1 MEQNLYD
8 LMDWAG
14 IEELVYSEAS
24 NPHAM
29 LGPHL
34 TESGLLIQALIPTA
48 AQVVV
53 KIASTGRKYAMEL
66 ADEAGF
72 FAVLIPR
79 KSLAAY
85 TLLVTYDNGVTVE
98 IHDPYAYAPQFTSED
113 LKKFAAGIHYSIYD
127 KMGAH
132 PMTINGVSGVYFSVW
147 APCALRVSVVGD
159 FNLWDGRRH
168 QMRRIGEGDGSIFEL
183 FIPGLTTG
191 LIYKYEVKTKA
202 GLPMLKADPYGN
214 YAQLRP
220 DNASVVWDIN
230 QYQWNDKAWMD
241 KRART
246 NTKDKPFNIYEVHLG
261 SWMRKETAKDEA
273 GEDIVGSE
281 FYNYREIAPRLADY
295 VQDMGY
301 THVELM
307 PVMEHPLDESWGYQV
322 TGYYAPTSRYGT
334 PDDFMYFMDYMHGR
348 GIGIILD
355 WVPAHFPRD
364 AYGMANFDGTCVYEH
379 MDPRKGSHPHW
390 GTLIYNYGR
399 PGVSN
404 FLIAN
409 ALFWAEKYHADA
421 IRMDAVASMLYLD
434 YGKNDGEW
442 VANIYGGNENLEAV
456 EFLKHLNS
464 VFKGRRDGAVIIAE
478 ESTAWPMVTGNA
490 KEGGL
495 GFDYKWNMGWMNDF
509 TNYMRCDP
517 YFRKNNYGELVFS
530 MLYAYSEDFVLVF
543 SHDEVVHGK
552 GSMIG
557 KMPGATLETKAE
569 NLRTAYAFMMGHP
582 GKKLLFMG
590 QEYAQVSEW
599 NEGASLEW
607 GLLEQPVHKNMQD
620 YVRTLNKLYL
630 EHPALYEMD
639 YDPEGFEWINCSYQN
654 ESMVMFIRRSKKA
667 GETLLF
673 ICNFDNIEHEKFR
686 VGVPFEGKYKEIFNT
701 DAKEFGGSGRVNGR
715 MKSSKKIEWDE
726 KEDSIEVNIPPM
738 SVSIFTCTPEPKA
751 KKAGAGKAAAGK
763 GQAAKAVKK
772 AGVRTEVKAGP
783 GKKAEVEAEPEKKAE
798 VKAEPEKK
806 VKVEAEPE
814 KKAEVEAESE
824 KKAKV
829 EAEPGVKAEVEA
841 EPEKKVEVEAEPEE
855 KAKVEAEPEKKTEK
869 KPAPKRLSTKKE
881 DQKKLTTAKEV
892 QKQIST
898 AKKDQKQISTTKAD
912 QKQISTT
919 KADQKQISTTK
930 ADQKQIST
938 TKKDQKQIS
947 TTKADQKQISTAKTG
962 QKQISTAKTD
972 QKKLSTARKEPGR
985 LSTKKEGTK
994 QITTKKTEPKQIST
1008 SKTGQKRLGASK
1020 AGSPKTEDNR

>member
-1 MEQNLYD
+1 M
-8 LMDWAG
+8 
-14 IEELVYSEAS
+14 
-24 NPHAM
+24 
-29 LGPHL
+29 
-34 TESGLLIQALIPTA
+34 
-48 AQVVV
+48 
-53 KIASTGRKYAMEL
+53 
-66 ADEAGF
+66 
-72 FAVLIPR
+72 
-79 KSLAAY
+79 
-85 TLLVTYDNGVTVE
+85 
-98 IHDPYAYAPQFTSED
+98 
-113 LKKFAAGIHYSIYD
+113 
-127 KMGAH
+127 
-132 PMTINGVSGVYFSVW
+132 
-147 APCALRVSVVGD
+147 
-159 FNLWDGRRH
+159 
-168 QMRRIGEGDGSIFEL
+168 
-183 FIPGLTTG
+183 
-191 LIYKYEVKTKA
+191 
-202 GLPMLKADPYGN
+202 
-214 YAQLRP
+214 
-220 DNASVVWDIN
+220 
-230 QYQWNDKAWMD
+230 
-241 KRART
+241 
-246 NTKDKPFNIYEVHLG
+246 
-261 SWMRKETAKDEA
+261 
-273 GEDIVGSE
+273 
-281 FYNYREIAPRLADY
+281 
-295 VQDMGY
+295 
-301 THVELM
+301 
-307 PVMEHPLDESWGYQV
+307 
-322 TGYYAPTSRYGT
+322 
-334 PDDFMYFMDYMHGR
+334 
-348 GIGIILD
+348 
-355 WVPAHFPRD
+355 
-364 AYGMANFDGTCVYEH
+364 
-379 MDPRKGSHPHW
+379 
-390 GTLIYNYGR
+390 
-399 PGVSN
+399 
-404 FLIAN
+404 
-409 ALFWAEKYHADA
+409 
-421 IRMDAVASMLYLD
+421 
-434 YGKNDGEW
+434 
-442 VANIYGGNENLEAV
+442 
-456 EFLKHLNS
+456 
-464 VFKGRRDGAVIIAE
+464 
-478 ESTAWPMVTGNA
+478 
-490 KEGGL
+490 
-495 GFDYKWNMGWMNDF
+495 
-509 TNYMRCDP
+509 
-517 YFRKNNYGELVFS
+517 
-530 MLYAYSEDFVLVF
+530 LVF

-783 GKKAEVEAEPEKKAE
+783 GKKAK
-798 VKAEPEKK
+798 
-806 VKVEAEPE
+806 
-814 KKAEVEAESE
+814 
-824 KKAKV
+824 
-829 EAEPGVKAEVEA
+829 VEA
-841 EPEKKVEVEAEPEE
+841 EPEKKVEVEAEPEK
-855 KAKVEAEPEKKTEK
+855 KAETEAEPEKKTEK

-898 AKKDQKQISTTKAD
+898 AKKDQKQISTTKKD

-930 ADQKQIST
+930 AD
-938 TKKDQKQIS
+938 
-947 TTKADQKQISTAKTG
+947 